1 MRNQTLLRTGLLG
14 TAITAV
20 CCFTPVLVI
29 LLGALGLSAAIG
41 WLDYVLFPL
50 LAVFVGIT
58 VYALVQRARKRK
70 AP

>member
-58 VYALVQRARKRK
+58 VYALVQRARERE